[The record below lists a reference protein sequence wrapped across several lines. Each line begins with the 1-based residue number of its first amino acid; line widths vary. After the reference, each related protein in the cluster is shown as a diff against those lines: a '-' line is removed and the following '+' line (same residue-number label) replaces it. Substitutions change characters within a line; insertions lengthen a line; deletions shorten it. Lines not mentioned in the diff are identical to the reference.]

1 MANLGTILQGLR
13 IENSPYNLTVM
24 VRERARGRDLLRP
37 GLAPQQRLG
46 SLRLAGPPLAASHPE
61 ACG

>member
-24 VRERARGRDLLRP
+24 VRRRC
-37 GLAPQQRLG
+37 QR
-46 SLRLAGPPLAASHPE
+46 R
-61 ACG
+61 CQR